1 MLNPSGFKISET
13 LFKSTQTQ
21 VFRAISDN
29 DHQSYILRTCGS
41 SSSLAD
47 RSRLPF
53 IADILNRFKHEN
65 IVKVVGFIDHPNQPW
80 LVMEDVQ
87 AIDLKSYLGKFEDRQ
102 LPISDFLDLVIQLVD
117 ALSVVH
123 HAQVIH
129 KDLHPGNIVVNPE
142 TKRLQII
149 DFGLASL
156 LTREQ
161 PVLASP
167 ENLEGI
173 LAYLSPEQ
181 TGRMNR
187 ALDYR
192 TDFYTL
198 GVVFYE
204 LLTGCLPFEADD
216 ALGMVYAHM
225 AVKQQPA
232 KDVRQD
238 IAPALSNIIEKLL
251 SKNAEDRYQSAL
263 GLKHDLCVC
272 RESLSSGGIIKYFAL
287 CQYDVSD
294 HFHIPQV
301 LYGRENEV
309 ETLMMQFYRASA
321 GQSQLMSVSGYSG
334 IGKSALVHEVHKPI
348 AAHNGLFI
356 SGKFVQL
363 QQNIPYSALKVALRV
378 WINQCLG
385 LPDSELTTLRLSLL
399 DALGDNA
406 GVLIDFMDEFEGVLG
421 ALSPVKPL
429 AAQESQARFYL
440 VLRRFVSTVTK
451 AQPWILFIDDVQWAD
466 RGTLNLLPELLN
478 EELCRLYIIVA
489 YRDNEVSENHPAIQ
503 MIEQAS
509 HQSKEGRS
517 VVSQVSLKNLPKQ
530 QLTHLL
536 MDTLH
541 RSVEDIEPL
550 AKLIQEKTKGN
561 PFFTIEFLKT
571 LYSQNLLNFDLK
583 AGYWTW
589 CFDEISAQSITDN
602 VVELMLGKMETLPD
616 YTQKILQV
624 AACIGTQFDLET
636 LAYVTNQDISDASY
650 CLWPA
655 IKEGLLIQEGGDWFL
670 GVMGGHEEPIE
681 GQQLVTEGLHFS
693 PEHSCPSVLR
703 VPHCK
708 FLHDRMLQAAY
719 ESIDEL
725 DRQEMHLNI
734 GRLLYQFEQSKPRH
748 KQDFEIVEQLNH
760 GIKLIAEPDEKLR
773 LAELNLSAAGNALS
787 ASVWSASLQYS
798 GYGLSLLSSDSWSNH
813 FDLTLAL
820 KMLSAECHYL
830 LGDLDASESIYD
842 EVLLY
847 VTEPLARAEIYATRL
862 IQGIGAGNWR
872 HGLAFGKMALECVG
886 VKVPSEGDDLRV
898 VLEQQQAELA
908 VIDWTSRDLS
918 PEKLGSITGEA
929 RLIASRLLPNL
940 GQVCFILGETDLHTF
955 FFQRAMQLICKEGQS
970 EFTPLILS
978 CYGSLLALNES
989 YQQAKEMSA
998 LAHAYIEQYPKA
1010 RELSNAYNMLA
1021 GLVDCL
1027 FMPYQECIQSH
1038 QKGYEY
1044 GMDHGELARA
1054 AICKSNIL
1062 FFKISLGEPLI
1073 SIIDEATETAQIVE
1087 RGAIFAPATFAALRV
1102 ANALRYEEGVHVFD
1116 DDKLSEAFLAKAKLG
1131 FHYSYLCNYRA
1142 QLAFWYGDYDIA
1154 IKHAEQAQDLLQDAP
1169 KFSFINDQF
1178 FQYALMLLVSQS
1190 KGDLSA
1196 KLQGDLSLCTQKLKT
1211 LAAFYPPNFA
1221 HKYILLRAEKARL
1234 HDGGLDVCMPL
1245 YEQAIAAAAE
1255 GGFRSYQALAHEL
1268 YGYYLAGQGLERFSI
1283 IHIEDAFRLYQ
1294 VWGCVPK
1301 LRALSERYS
1310 FLQFDVQYQDSVS
1323 KSHGVGI
1330 DRVDT
1335 SQSQVT
1341 SLTTSNSIT
1350 KVRNAELDLD
1360 SIIKSTQAISGEL
1373 AYEKLTEQVMKVIM
1387 ENAGAQYGALLVGNE
1402 KGATIVALVDE
1413 QNIHA
1418 EGFEHCPLHRSELV
1432 PQAIIGLTLRN
1443 QTLIKLNDAVHEG
1456 EYTADPYVRR
1466 KRPRS
1471 VLSIPVLYR
1480 DEMIGA
1486 LYLENN
1492 LSVAAFTD
1500 SGLDTLRLLLSQA
1513 AISFENAKLFTE
1525 VNELNA
1531 GLEVKVKNRTEELN
1545 QAVQELELA
1554 NKELET
1560 FSYSVSHDLRS
1571 PLRTMKGYSEILL
1584 EDHGGSLDPEAK
1596 FLLKKIA
1603 QGGEKMAELINGLLD
1618 LSRVQRQDVNR
1629 QQVSLSDMAE
1639 GIVCDLR
1646 ERYPERNVT
1655 LELAQGLEV
1664 SGDKRMLFSLMENL
1678 LNNAW
1683 KYSGKKA
1690 QAKISFGSQV
1700 QDDKTV
1706 YFIKDNGAGFNMDYY
1721 NKLFVTF
1728 QRLHKGHD
1736 FEGTGVGLGTVKRI
1750 AEKHGGQIWAEA
1762 EVGKGAT
1769 FYFTLE

>member
-21 VFRAISDN
+21 VFRAISEHD
-29 DHQSYILRTCGS
+29 QKTYILRTCGGS
-41 SSSLAD
+41 ASLAD

-53 IADILNRFKHEN
+53 IADILSRFDHAN
-65 IVKVVGFIDHPNQPW
+65 IVKVVDFMDHPNQPW
-80 LVMEDVQ
+80 LVMEDIQ
-87 AIDLKSYLGKFEDRQ
+87 AIDLKSYLENFENKQ

-123 HAQVIH
+123 HAQIIH
-129 KDLHPGNIVVNPE
+129 KDLHPGNIVVNPD
-142 TKRLQII
+142 TKQLQII

-204 LLTGCLPFEADD
+204 LLAGCLPFEADD

-225 AVKQQPA
+225 AIKQKPVKDA
-232 KDVRQD
+232 RKD
-238 IAPALSNIIEKLL
+238 ISPALSNIIEKLL

-263 GLKHDLCVC
+263 GLKHDLCTC
-272 RESLSSGGIIKYFAL
+272 RDSLNTDGTIKDFVL
-287 CQYDVSD
+287 CVDDVSD

-301 LYGRENEV
+301 LYGREKEV

-321 GQSQLMSVSGYSG
+321 GQPQLMSVSGYSG

-348 AAHNGLFI
+348 AAHNGLFV

-378 WINQCLG
+378 WINQSLG
-385 LPDSELTTLRLSLL
+385 LPETELTKLRFLL
-399 DALGDNA
+399 LGALGDNA

-421 ALSPVKPL
+421 SLAPVKPL

-440 VLRRFVSTVTK
+440 VLRNFISTVTK
-451 AQPWILFIDDVQWAD
+451 TQPWILFIDDVQWAD
-466 RGTLNLLPELLN
+466 RGTLNLLPELLS
-478 EELCRLYIIVA
+478 EASCRLYIIVA
-489 YRDNEVSENHPAIQ
+489 YRDNEVSEKHPVIQ

-509 HQSKEGRS
+509 HQSRDGRS
-517 VVSQVSLKNLPKQ
+517 AVSKVSLKPLLKG
-530 QLTHLL
+530 QLCHLL
-536 MDTLH
+536 MDTLY
-541 RSVEDIEPL
+541 RSELETEPL
-550 AKLIQEKTKGN
+550 AQLIHDKTKGN

-571 LYSQNLLNFDLK
+571 LYSQGLLNFDLK
-583 AGYWTW
+583 ARYWTW
-589 CFDEISAQSITDN
+589 CLDEISAQSITDN
-602 VVELMLGKMETLPD
+602 VVELMLGKMDALPD
-616 YTQKILQV
+616 YTQSILQV

-636 LAYVTNQDISDASY
+636 LAYVTGQEMADASFA
-650 CLWPA
+650 LWPA

-670 GVMGGHEEPIE
+670 GVMGGHEETADDLPINQEPLPFQEE
-681 GQQLVTEGLHFS
+681 G
-693 PEHSCPSVLR
+693 SCPSILR
-703 VPHCK
+703 IPQCK

-719 ESIDEL
+719 ESLNEL
-725 DRQEMHLNI
+725 ARQETHLRI
-734 GRLLYQFEQSKPRH
+734 GRLLYQYESEKPRQM
-748 KQDFEIVEQLNH
+748 KVFEVVEQLNH
-760 GIKLIAEPDEKLR
+760 GINLINEPDEKLR
-773 LAELNLSAAGNALS
+773 LAELNLVAAEKALK

-798 GYGLSLLSSDSWSNH
+798 EYGLSLLPSDAWRSH
-813 FDLTLAL
+813 FVLTLDL
-820 KMLSAECHYL
+820 KKLSAECHYL
-830 LGDLDASESIYD
+830 LGDLEVSESIYD
-842 EVLLY
+842 EVLLHI
-847 VTEPLARAEIYATRL
+847 TNPLARAEIYSIRL
-862 IQGIGAGNWR
+862 IHGIGAGNWR
-872 HGLAFGKMALECVG
+872 KGLLFGKMALECVG
-886 VKVPSEGDDLRV
+886 IKVPSEDNDLRE
-898 VLEQQQAELA
+898 VLVQQQAELA
-908 VIDWTSRDLS
+908 TIDWESRVLS
-918 PEKLGSITGEA
+918 PEKLGSITDEA
-929 RLIASRLLPNL
+929 LLIASRLLPNL
-940 GQVCFILGETDLHTF
+940 GQVCYILGESDLHQF
-955 FFQRAMQLICKEGQS
+955 FFQRAMQLVCKEGQS

-978 CYGSLLALNES
+978 CYASLLSLNEL

-998 LAHAYIEQYPKA
+998 LAHTYIEQYPKA
-1010 RELSNAYNMLA
+1010 RELSNACNMLA
-1021 GLVDCL
+1021 GLVDYL
-1027 FMPYQECIQSH
+1027 FSPYQECIDLH

-1044 GMDHGELARA
+1044 GMEHGELARA

-1062 FFKISLGEPLI
+1062 FFKFSLGEPLI
-1073 SIIDEATETAQIVE
+1073 KIVDEAIETIQIVGK
-1087 RGAIFAPATFAALRV
+1087 GAIFSPAPFASLRV
-1102 ANALRYEEGVHVFD
+1102 ANALRYEEGVHVLD
-1116 DDKLSEAFLAKAKLG
+1116 DDNLSEAFLAKAKLG

-1142 QLAFWYGDYDIA
+1142 QLAFWYDDYDLA
-1154 IKHAEQAQDLLQDAP
+1154 IKHAEQAQDLFQNAP
-1169 KFSFINDQF
+1169 KFSFINDQL
-1178 FQYALMLLVSQS
+1178 FQYALLLLVSES
-1190 KGDLSA
+1190 KGSLSSKMQYDLA
-1196 KLQGDLSLCTQKLKT
+1196 VCTQKLKV
-1211 LAAFYPPNFA
+1211 LSGFYPLNFA
-1221 HKYILLRAEKARL
+1221 HKYILLQAEKARL
-1234 HDGGLDVCMPL
+1234 HNEGLDVCMPL
-1245 YEQAIAAAAE
+1245 YEQAIEVAAK
-1255 GGFRSYQALAHEL
+1255 GGFRTYQALAHEL
-1268 YGYYLAGQGLERFSI
+1268 YGHYLAGQDLERFSI

-1294 VWGCVPK
+1294 VWGCIPK

-1310 FLQFDVQYQDSVS
+1310 FLQFDVRSQDSLGSSRSV
-1323 KSHGVGI
+1323 GV
-1330 DRVDT
+1330 DRVAI
-1335 SQSQVT
+1335 SQRQT
-1341 SLTTSNSIT
+1341 AANSMTIA
-1350 KVRNAELDLD
+1350 RNAELDLD

-1387 ENAGAQYGALLVGNE
+1387 ENAGAQYGALLVGSE

-1413 QNIHA
+1413 QNTNT
-1418 EGFEHCPLHRSELV
+1418 EGFERCPLRRSELV

-1443 QTLIKLNDAVHEG
+1443 QALIKLNDAVNEG
-1456 EYTADPYVRR
+1456 EYTEDPYVRR

-1480 DEMIGA
+1480 DKLVGA

-1531 GLEVKVKNRTEELN
+1531 GLEAKVKNRTEELN
-1545 QAVQELELA
+1545 QAVQDLEVA

-1584 EDHGGSLDPEAK
+1584 EDHAESLDSEAQ

-1603 QGGEKMAELINGLLD
+1603 RGGEKMAELINGLLD
-1618 LSRVQRQDVNR
+1618 LSRVQRQEVNR
-1629 QQVSLSDMAE
+1629 QQVSLSGMAE
-1639 GIVCDLR
+1639 GIIGDLR

-1655 LELAQGLEV
+1655 VELAQGLEV
-1664 SGDKRMLFSLMENL
+1664 SGDKRMLISLMENL
-1678 LNNAW
+1678 LSNAW

-1690 QAKISFGSQV
+1690 QAKISFGSQI
-1700 QDDKTV
+1700 QEDKTV

-1728 QRLHKGHD
+1728 QRLHKDND

-1750 AEKHGGQIWAEA
+1750 AEKHGGRIWAEA
-1762 EVGKGAT
+1762 EVGEGAT